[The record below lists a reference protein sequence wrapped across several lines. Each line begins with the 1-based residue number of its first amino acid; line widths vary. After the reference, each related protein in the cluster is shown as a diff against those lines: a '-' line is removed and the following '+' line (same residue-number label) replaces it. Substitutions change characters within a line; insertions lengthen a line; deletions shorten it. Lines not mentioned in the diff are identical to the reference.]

1 MVWVLWK
8 FCGFNHVLHIG
19 HEANNLHGVKP
30 DRHQCWFSFFQSVL
44 QPIPELK
51 KGFCFLLF
59 DLHLGNNQEIH
70 IPDPVAGVGQFIP
83 ILVFMKL
90 TGNGIGLGVI
100 GILEVIQIKGFKF
113 FQIFT
118 CDQTIQ
124 LQPLSNRNQ
133 IIHEPDEISVP
144 NGKFK
149 GSARW
154 QQGLGLWNHGF
165 QFDHFIDMIIRQNR
179 EAVLVEFKGLFNPFF
194 NAGVKGR
201 SKDQGVVRIGV
212 RDCVYPFHISQA
224 VFVWASIKDF
234 NPAVGNS
241 HSFTPFTMF
250 LKASKPSGYRM
261 KPKHCDW
268 LICFRFRF

>member
-1 MVWVLWK
+1 M
-8 FCGFNHVLHIG
+8 
-19 HEANNLHGVKP
+19 
-30 DRHQCWFSFFQSVL
+30 
-44 QPIPELK
+44 
-51 KGFCFLLF
+51 
-59 DLHLGNNQEIH
+59 
-70 IPDPVAGVGQFIP
+70 AGVGQFIP

-90 TGNGIGLGVI
+90 TGNGIGLSVI
-100 GILEVIQIKGFKF
+100 GILEVIQIEHLN
-113 FQIFT
+113 IFT
-118 CDQTIQ
+118 PTVFRVVFRH
-124 LQPLSNRNQ
+124 PTTGPK

-154 QQGLGLWNHGF
+154 QQGLGLWDHGF
-165 QFDHFIDMIIRQNR
+165 QFDHFVDMIIRQNR
-179 EAVLVEFKGLFNPFF
+179 EAVLVEFKGLFSPFF

-201 SKDQGVVRIGV
+201 SKDQSVVRIGV